1 MVGRPTISVVMPA
14 FNESGSLRRV
24 VSEVCAILR
33 EWSYEVIIVDDGSS
47 DTTWAVVQ
55 ALCAEQHVIR
65 GIRLTR
71 NFGHQAALVA
81 GLKASRGSAVITMDA
96 DGQHPP
102 ALLPALIRQWE
113 NGNRIVQTVRTSSKG
128 ESWLKRTTSTLFY
141 RLWSTLSGVPI
152 VAGTAD
158 FRLLDRVVLETLLL
172 SSGSLTF
179 LRGLLPWLGYQMSCV
194 PFEAEPRFAGQSAY
208 TWRRMIRLS
217 LDGLM
222 AFSVVPLR
230 LAMGLGITMSA
241 ISLLYLG
248 YILGVWLL
256 SSQVISGWAS
266 IAGLVA
272 LVGGIQLFTIGVLGE
287 YVGRI
292 FLRTTDRPQF
302 VIAEATADVAS
313 SPFVR
318 RARSV
323 GHELVVHR
331 KRRS

>member
-1 MVGRPTISVVMPA
+1 MVGRPAISVVMPA
-14 FNESGSLRRV
+14 FNESASLRRV
-24 VSEVCAILR
+24 VSDVCAALKD
-33 EWSYEVIIVDDGSS
+33 WTHEVVIVDDGSS
-47 DTTWAVVQ
+47 DNTWAVIQELGV
-55 ALCAEQHVIR
+55 EQPTIH

-81 GLKASRGSAVITMDA
+81 GLRASHGSAVIMMDA

-102 ALLPALIRQWE
+102 ELLPALIRRWE
-113 NGNRIVQTVRTSSKG
+113 GGDRIVQTVRTSSAG
-128 ESWLKRTTSTLFY
+128 ESWLKRTTSSLFY
-141 RLWSTLSGVPI
+141 RLWSALSGVPI

-158 FRLLDRVVLETLLL
+158 FRLLDRVVLETLLS

-194 PFEAEPRFAGQSAY
+194 PFEARARCAGQSAY
-208 TWRRMIRLS
+208 TWRRMLRLS
-217 LDGLM
+217 LDGLI

-230 LAMGLGITMSA
+230 LTMGLGISMSA
-241 ISLLYLG
+241 ISLLYLC
-248 YILGVWLL
+248 YILAVWLL

-302 VIAEATADVAS
+302 VVAERTIDPAL
-313 SPFVR
+313 
-318 RARSV
+318 
-323 GHELVVHR
+323 ELVVHR
-331 KRRS
+331 KRRG